1 MTIDLRNETMRDF
14 DASEGNTFSD
24 YAIRCAVDGKV
35 LLTKAQMGALS
46 DHLDAVGSALD
57 CCLWA
62 YAGRYYE
69 IDGGFVHEDTQAYW
83 LTSSP
88 FDRFLP
94 APDGSDDYSP
104 PPGFSNDD
112 WLPW

>member
-24 YAIRCAVDGKV
+24 HAIRCAVDGKV
-35 LLTKAQMGALS
+35 LLTKAQMVALS

-62 YAGRYYE
+62 FMGRYYE
-69 IDGGFVHEDTQAYW
+69 IDGGYVDDNDQAYW
-83 LTSSP
+83 LVSSS
-88 FDRFLP
+88 FDPYLP
-94 APDGSDDYSP
+94 NPDGSDDYSP
-104 PPGFSNDD
+104 PPGFSDDD